1 MIESKSISGL
11 DRIIIFKRPELL
23 YSLMADPM
31 KDGAI
36 RKKQRTRK
44 QNAEKYTPIVL
55 WVKTDYETNRGMVSA
70 EEMIRKKLRET
81 ADDMMF
87 VSALTSTEPYS
98 EVITEFDE
106 RYEEE

>member
-1 MIESKSISGL
+1 MS
-11 DRIIIFKRPELL
+11 
-23 YSLMADPM
+23 DPM

-36 RKKQRTRK
+36 RKRRRTRK

-55 WVKTDYETNRGMVSA
+55 WVKTDYETDQGIVPA
-70 EEMIRKKLRET
+70 EEVIRQELRGT

-87 VSALTSTEPYS
+87 VSALTSNEPYS